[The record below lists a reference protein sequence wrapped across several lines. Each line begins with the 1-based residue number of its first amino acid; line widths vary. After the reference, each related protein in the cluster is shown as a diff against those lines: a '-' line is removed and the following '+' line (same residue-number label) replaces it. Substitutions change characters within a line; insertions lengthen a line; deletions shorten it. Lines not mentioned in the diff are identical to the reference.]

1 MVRRDCLIAIAIKN
15 CWPQKHT
22 NNGYP
27 LKHGNNSSPHRRLE
41 KLPEMDY
48 SSGLAEQSQPLP
60 AAIQRVSRR
69 RATASPLDGSQPR

>member
-1 MVRRDCLIAIAIKN
+1 MVRRDCLIAIAIKD
-15 CWPQKHT
+15 CWPRTHT
-22 NNGYP
+22 NNGCP
-27 LKHGNNSSPHRRLE
+27 LEHRNNSSPQGRLE